1 MIYNDNKDKC
11 NKNNYKNVNKN
22 DNNDNKNNNSIVHN
36 TKFKMYKIRKKEVF
50 YINIVILSN
59 WYTIKS
65 QINDN

>member
-11 NKNNYKNVNKN
+11 NKNNYKNVKEN
-22 DNNDNKNNNSIVHN
+22 DNNDNNNIIHN